1 MGIGINAKLVKFA
14 IISAQKILPAG
25 HEIVFCIAIS
35 QQNLPLFYRLPCKT
49 ALSLNFCDFV
59 IFTKVMLALLLC
71 LHYCITCK
79 HNKKRGGENE
89 GLQSTERKRS

>member
-35 QQNLPLFYRLPCKT
+35 QQNLPLFYRLPCKN
-49 ALSLNFCDFV
+49 ALSLNFCDFA
-59 IFTKVMLALLLC
+59 IFTKDIACIIIIFALLYYL
-71 LHYCITCK
+71 
-79 HNKKRGGENE
+79 
-89 GLQSTERKRS
+89 

>member
-35 QQNLPLFYRLPCKT
+35 QQNLPGFYRLPCKT
-49 ALSLNFCDFV
+49 AE
-59 IFTKVMLALLLC
+59 KVAEEQKAYLRG
-71 LHYCITCK
+71 
-79 HNKKRGGENE
+79 KRYENE
-89 GLQSTERKRS
+89 KLKVGWR

>member
-35 QQNLPLFYRLPCKT
+35 QQNLPLFT
-49 ALSLNFCDFV
+49 ACPEK
-59 IFTKVMLALLLC
+59 I
-71 LHYCITCK
+71 H
-79 HNKKRGGENE
+79 
-89 GLQSTERKRS
+89 